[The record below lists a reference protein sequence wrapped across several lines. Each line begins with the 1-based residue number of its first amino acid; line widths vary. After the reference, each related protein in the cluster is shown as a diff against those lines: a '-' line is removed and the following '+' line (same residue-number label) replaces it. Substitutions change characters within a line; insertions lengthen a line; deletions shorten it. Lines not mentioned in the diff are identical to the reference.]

1 MKLKFLIKN
10 GLVLCLLLSNSFTH
24 AQESE
29 SVILKAMKDEL
40 KRSMS
45 DIRYEGHD
53 RPFFI
58 SYGITD
64 IKTFS
69 AYAAFGAMIQSGE
82 VGSRNKSVRVLVGD
96 YEFND
101 ESLDNNLFSDPA
113 ANEIQLPLDDDYF
126 GIRRALWTTTDVVY
140 KGAAQKYKKHQG
152 TLKEQNKQLKDIP
165 HRTFAKVPVFQS
177 IKPATPYVLDKQKWE
192 AYCRDVSA
200 VFKAYPEFESS
211 DVMMNVS
218 YGSQYF
224 INSEGTVVVKPYQ
237 LSVIQCR
244 AQIKTT
250 KGEPV
255 FENIIMYAT
264 TPEEFPPLSQ
274 MLARTKELAEKL
286 MYLKTANSLDEEYS
300 GPVLFL
306 GSSVANIFAGP
317 LFSFRE
323 SLVSSNAIVNTAEF
337 RPEAAASLD
346 ARIGKV
352 IIDNNISIRA
362 RPLLRKFRDNI
373 LVGSYEVDDEGVVP
387 RDELI
392 LVEKGVLKDL
402 LNDRS
407 LTKEG
412 QTANGHSS
420 GPAVIEISADK
431 TMPVNAL
438 KATLIEAAKKQGMDF
453 AIIVKGNASLS
464 EGMAEVWKVNLE
476 SGEEVLLRSA
486 QLTGVSLKNLRRI
499 GGLATGQQACT
510 VQTGDGSVCSL
521 IVPEAILLDDID
533 IRPLTL
539 PYLENEEIYVQ
550 NPLKN

>member
-1 MKLKFLIKN
+1 MKFKFLIKN
-10 GLVLCLLLSNSFTH
+10 GLVLCLLLANSFTH

-192 AYCRDVSA
+192 SYCRDVSA

-264 TPEEFPPLSQ
+264 TPEEFPPLNQ

-306 GSSVANIFAGP
+306 GSSVAHIFAGP

-352 IIDNNISIRA
+352 IIDNNISIKA
-362 RPLLRKFRDNI
+362 RPLLRKFRDNT

-387 RDELI
+387 RDELV

-431 TMPVNAL
+431 TIPLNAL

-476 SGEEVLLRSA
+476 TGEEVLLRSA

-510 VQTGDGSVCSL
+510 VQTGDGSVCSF
-521 IVPEAILLDDID
+521 IVPEAVLLDDVD